1 MKRLYHAF
9 CQLIEAKA
17 DHLTAR
23 AEYTRQPDESP
34 EPQKGGSTSQN
45 QVTGKYEPNDM
56 RAGFNRT
63 GIGFTGA
70 GQRHTTHART
80 HEMSTQIDR

>member
-1 MKRLYHAF
+1 MKRLYNAL

-23 AEYTRQPDESP
+23 AEYTRQPDETP

-63 GIGFTGA
+63 GIGFT
-70 GQRHTTHART
+70 RTTHAAPPKT
-80 HEMSTQIDR
+80 VTQRPQPPAR